1 MFILQFYEKLFG
13 KKNEMNKAKSNKCT
27 KSKGIKLN
35 AFPYF
40 LYFIKEI
47 GLDCHILIKNLSKI
61 FSLLQL
67 SKYCDN
73 LLKKSSKGVSE
84 SEMDDKLTN
93 CITVFKY
100 LDDKDVFQ
108 RVGSSLTVSQSS
120 NTCISMI

>member
-1 MFILQFYEKLFG
+1 MHLLINIL
-13 KKNEMNKAKSNKCT
+13 KKK
-27 KSKGIKLN
+27 
-35 AFPYF
+35 
-40 LYFIKEI
+40 
-47 GLDCHILIKNLSKI
+47 KI

-120 NTCISMI
+120 NISTITQVGEGLFYLRNILFPCIQ

>member
-1 MFILQFYEKLFG
+1 MYEIKCISLLIFKNKNRVRLSNINLQNMSE
-13 KKNEMNKAKSNKCT
+13 
-27 KSKGIKLN
+27 
-35 AFPYF
+35 
-40 LYFIKEI
+40 
-47 GLDCHILIKNLSKI
+47 I

-108 RVGSSLTVSQSS
+108 RVG
-120 NTCISMI
+120 C

>member
-1 MFILQFYEKLFG
+1 MSE
-13 KKNEMNKAKSNKCT
+13 
-27 KSKGIKLN
+27 
-35 AFPYF
+35 
-40 LYFIKEI
+40 
-47 GLDCHILIKNLSKI
+47 I

-108 RVGSSLTVSQSS
+108 RVGCKLNVNISS
-120 NTCISMI
+120 NISMI

>member
-1 MFILQFYEKLFG
+1 MNEIKCILLLVFYKRNRVRLSNINLQNMS
-13 KKNEMNKAKSNKCT
+13 KK
-27 KSKGIKLN
+27 
-35 AFPYF
+35 
-40 LYFIKEI
+40 
-47 GLDCHILIKNLSKI
+47 

-120 NTCISMI
+120 NILTIKMCSR

>member
-1 MFILQFYEKLFG
+1 MYEIKCISILIFK
-13 KKNEMNKAKSNKCT
+13 KKNRVRLSN
-27 KSKGIKLN
+27 I
-35 AFPYF
+35 
-40 LYFIKEI
+40 
-47 GLDCHILIKNLSKI
+47 NLQNISEI

-108 RVGSSLTVSQSS
+108 RVG
-120 NTCISMI
+120 C

>member
-1 MFILQFYEKLFG
+1 MYEIKCISILIFK
-13 KKNEMNKAKSNKCT
+13 KKNRVRLSN
-27 KSKGIKLN
+27 I
-35 AFPYF
+35 
-40 LYFIKEI
+40 
-47 GLDCHILIKNLSKI
+47 NLQNMSEI

-108 RVGSSLTVSQSS
+108 RVG
-120 NTCISMI
+120 C

>member
-1 MFILQFYEKLFG
+1 MSE
-13 KKNEMNKAKSNKCT
+13 
-27 KSKGIKLN
+27 
-35 AFPYF
+35 
-40 LYFIKEI
+40 
-47 GLDCHILIKNLSKI
+47 I

-120 NTCISMI
+120 NILTIKMCSR

>member
-1 MFILQFYEKLFG
+1 MS
-13 KKNEMNKAKSNKCT
+13 KK
-27 KSKGIKLN
+27 
-35 AFPYF
+35 
-40 LYFIKEI
+40 
-47 GLDCHILIKNLSKI
+47 

-108 RVGSSLTVSQSS
+108 RVGNSLIYNCITVFKHLD
-120 NTCISMI
+120 NKDVFKVGRL